1 MGVFGS
7 KGVDNMTLQQMIEKK
22 KELGYSNEMI
32 AEGAGVP
39 LGTVQKI
46 FGGNTKSPRYQTML
60 ALNAFFMNVS
70 KSNDAEVKIKND
82 FMQNDAL
89 SGEQVA
95 EAQAAYN
102 LNKEELRRNFDSVSV
117 EEIATSSRSG
127 DKRIADYLDIP
138 EGVRIEMIDGVF
150 YDMAGPSFVHQKI
163 GSVISASFD
172 RFIDKNGGDC
182 ITIVAPFD
190 VQLDCDDKTMVQPD
204 VMIVCDRN
212 KLTNRMLKG
221 APDLVVEIVSM
232 SNFYMDY
239 QIKLCKYQKAG
250 VREYWI
256 VNPKDKAVLV
266 YYFDEGGKLSIYSF
280 DEKVPVSIWDGKC
293 KVDFAEIFKRI
304 SFMYDEE

>member
-1 MGVFGS
+1 
-7 KGVDNMTLQQMIEKK
+7 MTLQQMIEKK

-70 KSNDAEVKIKND
+70 KSNDAEVKTKND

-89 SGEQVA
+89 SGGQVT

-102 LNKEELRRNFDSVSV
+102 LNKEELRRNIDSVPV
-117 EEIATSSRSG
+117 EEIVTSSRSG
-127 DKRIADYLDIP
+127 NKRIADYLDIP

-150 YDMAGPSFVHQKI
+150 YDMAGPSFIHQKI
-163 GSVISASFD
+163 GSVISALFD

-221 APDLVVEIVSM
+221 APDLVVEIVSR

-280 DEKVPVSIWDGKC
+280 DEKVPVSIWGGKC

-304 SFMYDEE
+304 RFMYDE